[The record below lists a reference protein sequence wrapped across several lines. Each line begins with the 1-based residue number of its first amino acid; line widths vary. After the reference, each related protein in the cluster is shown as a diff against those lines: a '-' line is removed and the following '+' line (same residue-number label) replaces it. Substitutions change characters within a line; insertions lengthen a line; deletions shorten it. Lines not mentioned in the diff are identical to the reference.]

1 MTPDGRR
8 APVADLALRAALRAD
23 CAAIRE
29 IYNHYVENDTC
40 TWALEPESLA
50 EREAWLDAHDADHPV
65 FVAEADAQ
73 VIGWASLSVYNP
85 RGGYRRTVESSVYLA
100 PQWRF
105 RGAGGVLLAHLVDA
119 ARERGHHAIVAGI
132 SADQPAS
139 VALHA
144 RHGFALVGRL
154 REAGFKHGRW
164 LDVLYM
170 QRLLGD

>member
-1 MTPDGRR
+1 MSDP
-8 APVADLALRAALRAD
+8 APPVLLRAARRAD
-23 CAAIRE
+23 CAAIRD
-29 IYNHYVENDTC
+29 IYNHYVATDTC
-40 TWALEPESLA
+40 TWALEPESLE
-50 EREAWLDAHDADHPV
+50 ERIAWLDEHDADHPV
-65 FVAEADAQ
+65 FVAETER

-105 RGAGGVLLAHLVDA
+105 RGVGGVLLARLVEA
-119 ARERGHHAIVAGI
+119 ARERGHHAIIAGI

-139 VALHA
+139 VALHT

-154 REAGFKHGRW
+154 REAGFKQGRW

-170 QRLLGD
+170 ELLLP